1 MNIGRHYTHNQ
12 HGSPQIKTS
21 RSVNETPD
29 GGMGEIVRHGI
40 HKNPTPPPD
49 RAREQP
55 LLHLRCRDAEEEE
68 TFIETNKAKN
78 NISKIGEQGFPP
90 PQTEHSRSSTKSPI
104 ARTLF

>member
-1 MNIGRHYTHNQ
+1 
-12 HGSPQIKTS
+12 
-21 RSVNETPD
+21 
-29 GGMGEIVRHGI
+29 MGEIVRHGI

-90 PQTEHSRSSTKSPI
+90 PQTEHSTKVFSKI
-104 ARTLF
+104 ANRQNTFLVLK

>member
-1 MNIGRHYTHNQ
+1 
-12 HGSPQIKTS
+12 
-21 RSVNETPD
+21 
-29 GGMGEIVRHGI
+29 MGEIVRHGI

-90 PQTEHSRSSTKSPI
+90 PQTEHSTKVLWAKGEDTTNFFVLVFLLLNMMPLCSD
-104 ARTLF
+104 A